1 MNSEEILKQIKW
13 FLESEPEFSESEL
26 IITPT
31 MYDPTKL
38 QYKVSF
44 IVMEKV
50 EGGRIPR
57 FEITVNDL
65 LNRNF

>member
-1 MNSEEILKQIKW
+1 MDSEEILKQIKW
-13 FLESEPEFSESEL
+13 FLESEPEFNECEM
-26 IITPT
+26 IISPT
-31 MYDPTKL
+31 KYDPTKL

-50 EGGRIPR
+50 EGGHIPR

-65 LNRNF
+65 LNRNY

>member
-1 MNSEEILKQIKW
+1 MNSEGILLLIKEY
-13 FLESEPEFSESEL
+13 LRSEPEFDQNEM
-26 IITPT
+26 IVTPT
-31 MYDPTKL
+31 KYDPTKL

-50 EGGRIPR
+50 EGGSIPR

-65 LNRNF
+65 LNRNK